1 VNSQHTTVL
10 IVDDDKEIRESLAEY
25 FRDADWVAEVAGSAR
40 SALEMIQNSR
50 PDVVVTDVHM
60 PGMDG
65 TELFR
70 QITGIA
76 PDIPVLMITAY
87 GDIPTAIEATR
98 SGVVDFIEKP
108 FDPERILVAAKQAA
122 QAADLRVQNMTLLR
136 QLNRLTGLD
145 AVLVGESPRM
155 QRLREDI
162 CRVAEIDVSVLVIGE
177 PGTGKELVA
186 RAIHNL
192 SPRAGRRFVPVDF
205 PAIAAGEFEAELFGR
220 TRASGGTPLAPKRGA
235 MRMADSGSILF
246 NEIEKC
252 PLSEQSKLFRAL
264 DSKSV
269 TPVGSDTEI
278 PVDVRVIA
286 SAETDP
292 KQLVDSG
299 QFRDSLYYDISTI
312 VLSIPPLRERGN
324 DIILLFNAYLDR
336 FAQLYSVE
344 LPQLSPV
351 DIAALLSHPW
361 PGNSRELSRVAE
373 RYVLSAKSGGTSG
386 PDLLGL
392 TKSGQREA
400 LPLKTQVEAYE
411 RVLIAE
417 VLARIEGNMDDVAAH
432 LGIGR
437 RTLNEKLVKYGLQRM

>member
-1 VNSQHTTVL
+1 MNKQQPNVL

-25 FRDADWVAEVAGSAR
+25 FRDADWAAKVADSAKT
-40 SALEMIQNSR
+40 ALDIIQNSR

-65 TELFR
+65 IELFR
-70 QITGIA
+70 RIIEMD

-87 GDIPTAIEATR
+87 GDIPMAIEATR

-108 FDPERILVAAKQAA
+108 FDPERILAAAKQAA
-122 QAADLRVQNMTLLR
+122 ESADLRVQNSTLLR

-145 AVLVGESPRM
+145 AILVGESPKM

-162 CRVAEIDVSVLVIGE
+162 CRIAEIDVSVLVIGE
-177 PGTGKELVA
+177 TGTGKELVA

-220 TRASGGTPLAPKRGA
+220 SKPPGGAPLAPKRGA
-235 MRMADSGSILF
+235 MRMADGGSILF

-264 DSKSV
+264 DSKRV

-278 PVDVRVIA
+278 SVDIRVIS

-292 KQLVDSG
+292 KQLADSG

-312 VLSIPPLRERGN
+312 VLAIPPLRERGN
-324 DIILLFNAYLDR
+324 DIILLFNAYLER
-336 FAQLYSVE
+336 FARLYAE
-344 LPQLSPV
+344 EPPQLAPSE
-351 DIAALLSHPW
+351 IAALLNHPW
-361 PGNSRELSRVAE
+361 PGNTRELSRVAE
-373 RYVLSAKSGGTSG
+373 RYVLSAKGGGVSGSG
-386 PDLLGL
+386 LLGL
-392 TKSGQREA
+392 GKSSAQQA
-400 LPLKTQVEAYE
+400 TPLKTQVEAYE

-417 VLARIEGNMDDVAAH
+417 VLAQVDGSMDDVAAH

-437 RTLNEKLVKYGLQRM
+437 RTLNEKLVKYGLQRK